1 MSMTGP
7 LDTVEIVRGRLANG
21 LTIADSDVHKLL
33 AKIDQLQARLRWWDD
48 ASREMY
54 TSLNVAEAERDE
66 ALRELAITRTDLKS
80 YEASLVEWVDFASG
94 VIQDRTDLRKELEE
108 LLGVADWVCA
118 GFLQGDS
125 KQHMYSRLGPAT
137 AKARAL
143 LRDMTIGPEET

>member
-108 LLGVADWVCA
+108 LLGVADRVCVGLA
-118 GFLQGDS
+118 RGECE
-125 KQHMYSRLGPAT
+125 QHMRSRLAPAT

-143 LRDMTIGPEET
+143 LRDMTIGLEET